1 VHDRAQRGWTDSGKI
16 PAVQKKTRIAS
27 QPIFGVSP
35 PCDRVHLHAQVASD
49 VSGQA
54 ARRERSPDGMDAL
67 GGVFPSVL
75 RIHCAGIG
83 TIGKVF
89 RIKPNGPM
97 IQVKNSGN
105 FRLKKVVRVG
115 ETRDRLIVTVDA
127 ASN

>member
-54 ARRERSPDGMDAL
+54 ARRERSPDGMDTL
-67 GGVFPSVL
+67 GGVASTHRPE
-75 RIHCAGIG
+75 RTDADYIG
-83 TIGKVF
+83 F
-89 RIKPNGPM
+89 R
-97 IQVKNSGN
+97 VA
-105 FRLKKVVRVG
+105 R
-115 ETRDRLIVTVDA
+115 
-127 ASN
+127 ASS